1 MNRYKTGDK
10 VVDKTTKKVLH
21 VVEANELGDLK
32 LIQIINSRVV
42 ETYEKHS
49 SEVRPFLDENL
60 DLGDVSDHLKY

>member
-32 LIQIINSRVV
+32 LIQIVNSRVT
-42 ETYEKHS
+42 EAYKKHA

-60 DLGDVSDHLKY
+60 DLGDVSDHLKQ